1 MRRCEVYMHGIK
13 AGVLTEEDNRTFCF
27 TYDKAYLL
35 NEKSGPV
42 SLTLPLQAEPYR
54 SNVLFPVFANML
66 SEGENRQIQSQLL
79 HIDAED
85 DFGILL
91 ARHGRRCS
99 TVGRYHISLRGPA
112 RMRIRRKPL
121 TPSETWDAYRSRG
134 HSLNSRLSWT
144 SLIRCGMPV
153 NGSRGCSF

>member
-66 SEGENRQIQSQLL
+66 SEGENRQDPVPTAP
-79 HIDAED
+79 HRCRGR
-85 DFGILL
+85 F
-91 ARHGRRCS
+91 RHPAGHLPVRHRRCH
-99 TVGRYHISLRGPA
+99 Y
-112 RMRIRRKPL
+112 RK
-121 TPSETWDAYRSRG
+121 TD
-134 HSLNSRLSWT
+134 
-144 SLIRCGMPV
+144 
-153 NGSRGCSF
+153 

>member
-66 SEGENRQIQSQLL
+66 SEGENRQIQSQLH
-79 HIDAED
+79 HIDAEV

-91 ARHGRRCS
+91 ATGQFD
-99 TVGRYHISLRGPA
+99 TVGAITV
-112 RMRIRRKPL
+112 KPIE
-121 TPSETWDAYRSRG
+121 P
-134 HSLNSRLSWT
+134 
-144 SLIRCGMPV
+144 
-153 NGSRGCSF
+153 

>member
-66 SEGENRQIQSQLL
+66 SEGENRQIQSQL
-79 HIDAED
+79 ACGTEGAVRRSG
-85 DFGILL
+85 GITYL
-91 ARHGRRCS
+91 
-99 TVGRYHISLRGPA
+99 
-112 RMRIRRKPL
+112 
-121 TPSETWDAYRSRG
+121 
-134 HSLNSRLSWT
+134 
-144 SLIRCGMPV
+144 CGAQPGCGFA
-153 NGSRGCSF
+153 GSP